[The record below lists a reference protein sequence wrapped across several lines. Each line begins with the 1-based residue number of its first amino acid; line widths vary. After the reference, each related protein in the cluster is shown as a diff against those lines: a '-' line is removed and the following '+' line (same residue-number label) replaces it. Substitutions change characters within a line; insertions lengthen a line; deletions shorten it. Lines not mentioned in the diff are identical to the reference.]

1 MTFED
6 LQEAYMEAWIAY
18 IARLHGKPT
27 PEERRRAF
35 KVVEGGKAA

>member
-6 LQEAYMEAWIAY
+6 LQEAYMAAWMAY
-18 IARLHGKPT
+18 MRRLRNEPT

-35 KVVEGGKAA
+35 KVVVGGKAA

>member
-1 MTFED
+1 MTLAE
-6 LQEAYMEAWIAY
+6 LHQAYMEAWIAY